1 MKIGKKTLLLGML
14 VLLCS
19 LSFGLVQ
26 AKPAD
31 RIVIDF
37 DYAMWVSDLPE
48 KDWLTNGG
56 IYQARN
62 TPHLGIVTYS
72 ESDLSGNFY
81 YCGNVML
88 NFATYD
94 GVGGGY
100 FEFNGL
106 YGEGNAVGFVGKMH
120 FKIKGG
126 YLTGIFNCFGTG
138 AWEGQLIKGTL
149 EGGLGGPYIAQLVIC
164 N

>member
-1 MKIGKKTLLLGML
+1 ML
-14 VLLCS
+14 VLICS
-19 LSFGLVQ
+19 FSLGFMVQ

-31 RIVIDF
+31 RTVIDF
-37 DYAMWVSDLPE
+37 EYAMWVSGAAE
-48 KDWLTNGG
+48 KDWTTNGG

-62 TPHLGIVTYS
+62 TPHLGNVIDTGL
-72 ESDLSGNFY
+72 DFSGNFY

-100 FEFNGL
+100 FEFTGA

-126 YLTGIFNCFGTG
+126 YLIGTFNVFGILN
-138 AWEGQLIKGTL
+138 WEGQHIKGTL
-149 EGGLGGPYIAQLVIC
+149 EGVLGGPYIAQLIIW